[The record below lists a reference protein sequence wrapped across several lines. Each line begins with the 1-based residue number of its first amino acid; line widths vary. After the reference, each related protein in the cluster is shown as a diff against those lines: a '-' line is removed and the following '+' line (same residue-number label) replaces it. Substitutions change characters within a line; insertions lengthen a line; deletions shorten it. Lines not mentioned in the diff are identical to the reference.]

1 MKKQATNQ
9 FIDGLVTDF
18 HPLTAKNTT
27 LTSALNATLVTTK
40 GNEMVLQNDVGNLKA
55 GEKIGNEFLE
65 AQLKEN
71 YIPIGIKEY
80 GGIIYI
86 ASYNEET
93 KRGEIGSYPAPEYN
107 GEDT

>member
-55 GEKIGNEFLE
+55 GETINNTFIE
-65 AQLKEN
+65 AQLKED

-86 ASYNEET
+86 TSYNPKT
-93 KRGEIGSYPAPEYN
+93 NYG
-107 GEDT
+107 